1 MKPTKQTAEN
11 NNLLEFEKNLI
22 AEMKNIPELQNF
34 TAYQLEE
41 YCSILRCYSE
51 LIVNMVLH
59 EYSTNNPRLKIIPTS
74 LNQAA

>member
-1 MKPTKQTAEN
+1 MKPTKQTVEKN
-11 NNLLEFEKNLI
+11 NILEFEKHLS

-34 TAYQLEE
+34 TDRQIEE

-59 EYSTNNPRLKIIPTS
+59 ENSTNKPILRIIPTTFK
-74 LNQAA
+74 QAA